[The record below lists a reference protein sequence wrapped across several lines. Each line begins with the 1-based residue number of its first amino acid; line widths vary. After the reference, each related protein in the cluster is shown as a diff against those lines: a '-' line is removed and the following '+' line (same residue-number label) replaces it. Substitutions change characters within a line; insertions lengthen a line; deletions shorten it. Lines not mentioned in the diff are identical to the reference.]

1 MSSPGACCGCSQ
13 YDSQK
18 AERPASTEPHQGSL
32 FVETGEK
39 SEIQLPVLFVLTAAL
54 WRVKQHPLARKY
66 MKIPGVQ
73 GIIHQLQVAPEILQ
87 CCRVLA
93 CLDYYMRPNIV
104 EILLRT
110 SAVSFESCTLAM
122 AR

>member
-1 MSSPGACCGCSQ
+1 M
-13 YDSQK
+13 
-18 AERPASTEPHQGSL
+18 

-39 SEIQLPVLFVLTAAL
+39 SEIQLPVLLVLTAAL

-73 GIIHQLQVAPEILQ
+73 GIIHQLQVVSEILQ

-93 CLDYYMRPNIV
+93 CLDYYMHPNIV